1 MKKQKQFQEILME
14 KATCKTQNSDILLAF
29 LLLLIT
35 VSIYFYLIK
44 YPAKQEC
51 LLPFHVTNDKLIKY
65 YKYG

>member
-14 KATCKTQNSDILLAF
+14 KATCKTQNLYILLAF

-51 LLPFHVTNDKLIKY
+51 LLPFHITNDKLIKY